1 MLGKLRQD
9 YTPIPATAE
18 PRTRLTSNLS
28 GAMAAPSPA
37 RALQER
43 LEMSAGMAIE
53 DKWSPRR
60 SLALIVAS
68 ASMLW
73 LAVLALGTG
82 LMHVVA

>member
-9 YTPIPATAE
+9 YTPIQATAE
-18 PRTRLTSNLS
+18 PRTRLTGNLS
-28 GAMAAPSPA
+28 GAFAAPSPA
-37 RALQER
+37 RALQEQ
-43 LEMSAGMAIE
+43 LEQRTGSAFE
-53 DKWSPRR
+53 DKWSARR

-73 LAVLALGTG
+73 LAVLAAGTG

>member
-9 YTPIPATAE
+9 YTPIATPAE
-18 PRTRLTSNLS
+18 PRVRVSSNLA
-28 GAMAAPSPA
+28 GAISAPSPA
-37 RALQER
+37 RALQEQ
-43 LEMSAGMAIE
+43 LELRTGISVE

-68 ASMLW
+68 ATLLW

-82 LMHVVA
+82 LMHAVA

>member
-9 YTPIPATAE
+9 FTPISAPTQ
-18 PRTRLTSNLS
+18 PLSRLTGNLS
-28 GAMAAPSPA
+28 GAISAPSPA

-43 LEMSAGMAIE
+43 LELHTGVALE

-60 SLALIVAS
+60 SLALIIAS

-73 LAVLALGTG
+73 LAVLAAGTG